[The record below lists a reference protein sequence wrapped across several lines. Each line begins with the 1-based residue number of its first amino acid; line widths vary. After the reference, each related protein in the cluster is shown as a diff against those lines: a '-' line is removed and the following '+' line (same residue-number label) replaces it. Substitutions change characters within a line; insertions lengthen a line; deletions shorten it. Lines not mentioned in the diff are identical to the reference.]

1 MIRVNLLA
9 TNPGVAPP
17 REWLPRE
24 QRSALGGV
32 VILLV
37 TALGLAGVWYYQ
49 YRQGVA
55 IETKVAAA
63 QAELVRLKEAA
74 TLVERTNARRTEL
87 SERLALIDR
96 LRASKRAPVSLL
108 ETVSYSVPE
117 GLWLLEIKQAAA
129 SVQIDGRATSITA
142 VTDFTE
148 RLQTSGYFLRP
159 VEILSTSTEAIDD
172 VGIVRFVVKAEVVP
186 PQPTAGTA
194 TASGGPASIAA
205 GPVARVPGA

>member
-1 MIRVNLLA
+1 MIKVNLLA
-9 TNPGVAPP
+9 TNPGVVAP

-32 VILLV
+32 SILLA
-37 TALGLAGVWYYQ
+37 TALALGGVWYYQ
-49 YRQGVA
+49 HAQASEIAVKIAAGEAEMLRL
-55 IETKVAAA
+55 KDAAA
-63 QAELVRLKEAA
+63 
-74 TLVERTNARRTEL
+74 LVERTNARKTEL

-108 ETVSYSVPE
+108 ETVSYSIPE

-129 SVQIDGRATSITA
+129 VVQIDGRATSITA

-159 VEILSTSTEAIDD
+159 VEIVSTATEAVEE
-172 VGIVRFVVKAEVVP
+172 VGVVRFVIKAEAVP
-186 PQPTAGTA
+186 PQSASGTA
-194 TASGGPASIAA
+194 TAPSAPAT
-205 GPVARVPGA
+205 VASVTSTTPGA